1 MQGVFRVA
9 GAAVSIYMLLIFV
22 RVLLTWFSG
31 ARYGRAYEVLA
42 SVTDPYL
49 DWFRRTTPVRFGA
62 FDFSP
67 LVGILALG
75 IVGNVFS
82 RIAISGS
89 ITVGYL
95 LAIVLSAVWS
105 VVSFFLLFFLVV
117 AAIRMVGLVANLD
130 EQGRFWSVIEQIL
143 NPFLQVMVRPF
154 LRGHFTSYRRS
165 LLIFIAV
172 IALVSFVGRVG
183 IRYLTGALVSLPF

>member
-143 NPFLQVMVRPF
+143 NPFLQVVVRPF